1 MAAVTNILLISDG
14 CKTRTAIDSAKTK
27 PYKRKN
33 CPVLY
38 SKCFIQSTLFRSTR
52 FENCSTGGKPHIEPR
67 RAARRGMLNK

>member
-33 CPVLY
+33 CLVL
-38 SKCFIQSTLFRSTR
+38 
-52 FENCSTGGKPHIEPR
+52 
-67 RAARRGMLNK
+67 

>member
-33 CPVLY
+33 CPV
-38 SKCFIQSTLFRSTR
+38 TLSEYFVQRHKVLKTVQPAGNR
-52 FENCSTGGKPHIEPR
+52 T
-67 RAARRGMLNK
+67 